1 MWVKCRICGE
11 DTYVSPAQEGDSSAY
26 ICAACREAAKRRA
39 KKRRERL
46 FMIVTALVL
55 ILPMIYLISQGGA
68 QATQFCWGGLLVL
81 GVAFYF
87 TWRSRT
93 RA

>member
-1 MWVKCRICGE
+1 MWVKCRLCGE
-11 DTYVSPAQEGDSSAY
+11 DTYVSPGQEDDSSTY

-39 KKRRERL
+39 KTRRDRL
-46 FMIVTALVL
+46 FMIVTGLVL
-55 ILPMIYLISQGGA
+55 VLPMMYLISQGGVP
-68 QATQFCWGGLLVL
+68 TQFCWGGLLLL

-93 RA
+93 QA